1 MLLIDTV
8 RLVLKNLFE
17 KKARLFLTI
26 SGIVIGIFTFSLI
39 MLLSGGIE
47 NAITEQFSGFGLNIL
62 GVQKADAPQGGP
74 PSGSGLTDTDISKI
88 KQVVRE
94 YKYVAPFIFYST
106 QFEYNR
112 EKQNVVTLGYPDEY
126 WDDVQRDLGAEVEE
140 GRFLRPGD
148 KGALVLGYKTAND
161 AYDKK
166 ITVGSSLKFNDKSYR
181 VIGILK
187 SRGDLFVDSSIL
199 TTFDDIKELSG
210 QDTYTG
216 IRISFFDDVNITEYE
231 NAILRK
237 MNPNNDKKEVS
248 VTSPQA
254 AIDQFGVLITLIQVV
269 LGIFS
274 GFVLIV
280 GGINVMNTMYSNI
293 LERINEIS
301 VMKALGGTNS
311 DIRNLFLLESG
322 ILGLFGAIIGFMLA
336 YFLAETLSYLITNFG
351 GFNVPVYFNITYFLG
366 TVFITTLFAMI
377 FGTYPAIQA
386 AKVLPADNLRDE

>member
-1 MLLIDTV
+1 MMLLIDIF
-8 RLVLKNLFE
+8 RLVIKNLLE

-39 MLLSGGIE
+39 ILLSGGIE

-62 GVQKADAPQGGP
+62 GVQKDSGGGGGP
-74 PSGSGLTDTDISKI
+74 PSGSGMTETEISKI

-94 YKYVAPFIFYST
+94 YKYVSPFIFYSA
-106 QFEYNR
+106 QYEYNR
-112 EKQNVVTLGYPDEY
+112 EKQSVVSLGYPDEY
-126 WDDVQRDLGAEVEE
+126 WDDVNRDLGLEIEE
-140 GRFLRPGD
+140 GRWLRPGD
-148 KGALVLGYKTAND
+148 KGVLVLGSKLAKDTFE
-161 AYDKK
+161 KE
-166 ITVGSSLKFNDKSYR
+166 ITVGTSLKFNDRSYR
-181 VIGILK
+181 VIGILE
-187 SRGDLFVDSSIL
+187 SRGDLFVDNSAL

-210 QDTYTG
+210 QDTFTG
-216 IRISFFDDVNITEYE
+216 VRISFFDGVNLTQYE

-237 MNPNNDKKEVS
+237 LNPNPDKREFTVS
-248 VTSPQA
+248 SPQA
-254 AIDQFGVLITLIQVV
+254 AIDQFGVLISLVQVV

-274 GFVLIV
+274 SFVLLV

-336 YFLAETLSYLITNFG
+336 YILAETLSFLITNFG
-351 GFNVPVYFNITYFLG
+351 GFNVPVYFDITYFLG

-377 FGTYPAIQA
+377 FGTF
-386 AKVLPADNLRDE
+386 